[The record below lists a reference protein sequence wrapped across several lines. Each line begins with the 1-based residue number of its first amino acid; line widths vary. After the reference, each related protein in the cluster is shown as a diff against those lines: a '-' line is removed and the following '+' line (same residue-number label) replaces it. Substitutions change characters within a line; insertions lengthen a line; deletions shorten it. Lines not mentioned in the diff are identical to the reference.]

1 MSNYKTNK
9 STTKEIENVKDIRSF
24 KLSINDCGTNI
35 EYYAKDG
42 VIYLELASVAY
53 WLGFFD
59 RVRKNKWVYNKG
71 RIEEYLTELG
81 QPIEYASMDYIPE
94 NIYYLLTTKADGA
107 ATYEFQQKMTEE
119 LLSYVHKQ
127 YGIDT
132 NGAVDMNNQVEN
144 KLDIIDTTENE
155 SDFDNTDLAV
165 LDEVGEFQV
174 FENSEFGKLRI
185 IDKEGEV
192 WFVGKDVAEMLG
204 YKDTAKAIQR
214 HVDEEDK
221 GVDVLSTPGGKQ
233 SIIIIN
239 ESGLYSLVLSS
250 KLPTAKQFKRWVTSE
265 ILPSIRKTGGYV
277 VKGKEKEFLHNPNSP
292 IHSEV
297 ENLIK
302 VISVLQKEVMSLS
315 ANVKALKLPNKQGA
329 NELNERKVNI
339 WKKQVSTPIINSISE
354 KLNISFEEALN
365 LVYDRMKMDYGFSKG
380 YAMSE
385 FCDRYGLSYGMNNVS
400 IITAIADNSVY
411 QKYFVKA
418 ANTIINSIMYV
429 RLSDNCDDGY
439 TENSVELENSIKQA
453 EPKSKLKPDTDCID
467 EDMKKIIKFQT
478 TDDPDEIIRVLTNL
492 KGCQDKKPTLLY
504 RTIYSRMA
512 TDRAW
517 KVSLTRNR
525 CKTKKQLILKNDS
538 YKKRFVQACN
548 EYLQEG

>member
-9 STTKEIENVKDIRSF
+9 STTKEIVNAEDIQKFR
-24 KLSINDCGTNI
+24 LSINGCGTDI
-35 EYYAKDG
+35 EYYVKDG

-59 RVRKNKWVYNKG
+59 RVRKNKWIYNKG
-71 RIEEYLTELG
+71 RIEEHLTELG
-81 QPIEYASMDYIPE
+81 QPVEYASMDYIPE
-94 NIYYLLTTKADGA
+94 NIYHLLATKADGA
-107 ATYEFQQKMTEE
+107 ATYEFQQKMAEE
-119 LLSYVHKQ
+119 LLPYVHEQ
-127 YGIDT
+127 YGIDK
-132 NGAVDMNNQVEN
+132 NGVVDMNNQVEN
-144 KLDIIDTTENE
+144 KLDVIDTTENE
-155 SDFDNTDLAV
+155 SDIESTDLAV
-165 LDEVGEFQV
+165 LDDVGEFQV

-185 IDKEGEV
+185 MDKEGEV

-315 ANVKALKLPNKQGA
+315 ANVKALKLPDKQGV

-400 IITAIADNSVY
+400 VITAIADNSVY
-411 QKYFVKA
+411 QKYFVEA
-418 ANTIINSIMYV
+418 ANTIMNSIMYI
-429 RLSDNCDDGY
+429 RLSDDCDDSY
-439 TENSVELENSIKQA
+439 TDNSVELENSIEQT
-453 EPKSKLKPDTDCID
+453 EPKSDTDCID

-478 TDDPDEIIRVLTNL
+478 TDDPDEIIRVLTDL
-492 KGCQDKKPTLLY
+492 KGCQDKKPAWLY
-504 RTIYSRMA
+504 RIIYSRMA

-517 KVSLTRNR
+517 KVGLTRNR
-525 CKTKKQLILKNDS
+525 CKTKKQLILKNDN

>member
-9 STTKEIENVKDIRSF
+9 STTKEIVNAEDIQKFR
-24 KLSINDCGTNI
+24 LSVNGYGTDI
-35 EYYAKDG
+35 EYYVKDG
-42 VIYLELASVAY
+42 VIYLDLASVAY

-59 RVRKNKWVYNKG
+59 RVRKNKWIYNKG

-81 QPIEYASMDYIPE
+81 QPVEYASMNYIPE
-94 NIYYLLTTKADGA
+94 NIYHLLATKADGA

-132 NGAVDMNNQVEN
+132 NGVVDMNNQVEN
-144 KLDIIDTTENE
+144 QLDIINTTENE

-204 YKDTAKAIQR
+204 YSEPHKAVARHIDKDDGMKYPVIDSMGRIQR
-214 HVDEEDK
+214 A
-221 GVDVLSTPGGKQ
+221 T
-233 SIIIIN
+233 IIN
-239 ESGLYSLVLSS
+239 ESGLYSLILSS

-315 ANVKALKLPNKQGA
+315 ANVKALKLPDKQGV

-400 IITAIADNSVY
+400 VITAIADNSVY
-411 QKYFVKA
+411 QKYFVEA
-418 ANTIINSIMYV
+418 ANTIMNSIMYI
-429 RLSDNCDDGY
+429 RLSDDCDDSY
-439 TENSVELENSIKQA
+439 TDNSVELENSIEQT
-453 EPKSKLKPDTDCID
+453 EPKSDTDCID

-478 TDDPDEIIRVLTNL
+478 TDDPDEIIRVLTDL
-492 KGCQDKKPTLLY
+492 KGCQDKKPAWLY
-504 RTIYSRMA
+504 RIIYSRMA

-525 CKTKKQLILKNDS
+525 CKTKKQLILKNDN

>member
-9 STTKEIENVKDIRSF
+9 QATTEIENVKDIRSF
-24 KLSINDCGTNI
+24 KLSINDCGANI
-35 EYYAKDG
+35 NYYVKDG
-42 VIYLELASVAY
+42 VVYLELASVTY

-59 RVRKNKWVYNKG
+59 RVRKNKWIYNKG
-71 RIEEYLTELG
+71 RIEEHLTELG

-94 NIYYLLTTKADGA
+94 NIYHLLATKADGA

-132 NGAVDMNNQVEN
+132 NRAVDMNNQVEN

-155 SDFDNTDLAV
+155 SDFDNTDLAIF
-165 LDEVGEFQV
+165 DEVGEFQV

-204 YKDTAKAIQR
+204 YKDTTNAVKA
-214 HVDEEDK
+214 HVDKEDK
-221 GVDVLSTPGGKQ
+221 MGWQITTPSRGLQKMT
-233 SIIIIN
+233 IIN

-250 KLPTAKQFKRWVTSE
+250 KLPTAKQFKRWVTNE

-277 VKGKEKEFLHNPNSP
+277 VKGKEKEFLHNLNSP

-315 ANVKALKLPNKQGA
+315 ANVKALKLPDKQGA

-339 WKKQVSTPIINSISE
+339 WKKQVSTPIINSITE

-385 FCDRYGLSYGMNNVS
+385 FCDRYELSYGMNNVS
-400 IITAIADNSVY
+400 VITAIADNSVY
-411 QKYFVKA
+411 QKYFVEA
-418 ANTIINSIMYV
+418 ANTIINSIMYI
-429 RLSDNCDDGY
+429 RLSDDCGDNY
-439 TENSVELENSIKQA
+439 TENSVELENSIEQI
-453 EPKSKLKPDTDCID
+453 ESKPDTDCID

-492 KGCQDKKPTLLY
+492 KGCQDKKPTWLY
-504 RTIYSRMA
+504 RIIYSRMA